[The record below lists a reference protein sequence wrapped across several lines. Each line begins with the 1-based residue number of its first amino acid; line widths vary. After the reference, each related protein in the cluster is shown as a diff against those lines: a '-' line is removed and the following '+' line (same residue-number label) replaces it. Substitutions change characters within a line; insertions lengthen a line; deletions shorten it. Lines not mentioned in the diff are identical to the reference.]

1 MTMRISEA
9 RNRIIR
15 ATAFTEVLII
25 SLVIQAVINMIFE
38 KTGIELRLAFYE
50 TALIWMFCK

>member
-1 MTMRISEA
+1 MTTRISEA
-9 RNRIIR
+9 KNRIIR
-15 ATAFTEVLII
+15 AIAFAEVLII

-38 KTGIELRLAFYE
+38 KAGIDLRLAFYE